1 MFEKVQENASQAFLR
16 KELSELVPLEKNDT
30 IMSVELLGYKP
41 TVQLIN
47 PDTGELDW
55 VRVAQKYLLADEVN
69 SRPLYELFGK
79 EDLKG
84 DVSEETII
92 DDLIDQGVFRVRT
105 FSGRVIDYGDELP
118 TSVNVTKPVDTTK
131 LMQEVQQYGYDIWES
146 KEIIQNMGDDSLLDT
161 IAHYEETKNIVNDYD
176 ELTGLTC

>member
-161 IAHYEETKNIVNDYD
+161 IAHYEETKNIVND
-176 ELTGLTC
+176 